1 MPTVHMYMKGHG
13 KVVDMV
19 NKPSQ
24 FQDMVDQVDNWLDAS
39 QSDKDEMLFEQVMA
53 DGSDLV
59 DEIMVQM
66 KEKEEYEMAKAN
78 ANEATKEK
86 SWFTFPF
93 QF

>member
-1 MPTVHMYMKGHG
+1 MYMKGHG

>member
-1 MPTVHMYMKGHG
+1 MKGHG

>member
-1 MPTVHMYMKGHG
+1 M
-13 KVVDMV
+13 
-19 NKPSQ
+19 
-24 FQDMVDQVDNWLDAS
+24 DAS
-39 QSDKDEMLFEQVMA
+39 QRDKDEMLFEQVMA